1 MREVTKYD
9 VYADIMGVEDLL
21 GCYNNLEEIK
31 QGILDADQKY
41 GNIIVNKDNFYE
53 AKNIGT
59 LEGLANIRVD
69 VRSTAE

>member
-1 MREVTKYD
+1 
-9 VYADIMGVEDLL
+9 MGVEDLL

-41 GNIIVNKDNFYE
+41 GNIIVNKGSFHE